1 MQDKLTKLMP
11 VLDKQVEDTVKAL
24 KSLTDGLDKL
34 KEGADKLTDSF
45 TKLTK
50 SATAINKEYEKQAT
64 AMAAHSTAQ
73 VAATA
78 ELQKAA
84 APGIFSKVAAGL
96 GWLADKA
103 LAPFRSAKKAMPA
116 ADMPAAA
123 EAAAKPSRWARTKEM
138 LGDAHEKLSTKLS
151 PHLTKA
157 KAALGEAEDKGVVDT
172 FSAPLEVFNSLK
184 DMPGLS
190 RDATSSLAAL
200 TATSDALKASFA
212 MGVSPALQVAAD
224 MIRLLMTL
232 VQPLTA
238 FMIEH
243 TGIIRFLAI
252 TLIPLA
258 GVLFAV
264 AKAIQL
270 VAFVTEVWGAAQAIF
285 NVIMLANPFVLMAAA
300 IVAIGAA
307 GYYAYKHFEGFTVVI
322 DAIING
328 FKSFINYVSQAI
340 GKVGEL
346 FGMGDKTTRLI
357 PEVMPQMDASGKS
370 LDLMPKDSTGLSF
383 PSLGFP
389 NLNFGL
395 SPTRGSGPVPPQ
407 ASNVHFTIGS
417 LGTTTF
423 NVESLDKK
431 HALAMRDHVHEV
443 LVAALQDATAPS
455 PALA

>member
-1 MQDKLTKLMP
+1 MP

-24 KSLTDGLDKL
+24 KALTDGLDKL

-73 VAATA
+73 VAATV

-84 APGIFSKVAAGL
+84 APGLLAKLGSGL
-96 GWLADKA
+96 VSLAEKA
-103 LAPFRSAKKAMPA
+103 LSPFRSAKKAMPA
-116 ADMPAAA
+116 AEMPAAA
-123 EAAAKPSRWARTKEM
+123 EAAKPSWWARTKER

-151 PHLTKA
+151 PHLARA
-157 KAALGEAEDKGVVDT
+157 KGALDGAEDKGVVDT
-172 FSAPLEVFNSLK
+172 FSAPLDVFNSLK

-190 RDATSSLAAL
+190 RDATNSLAAL
-200 TATSDALKASFA
+200 TTTSDALKASFA

-270 VAFVTEVWGAAQAIF
+270 VAFVTEVWGAAQAAF
-285 NVIMLANPFVLMAAA
+285 NVIMLVNPFVLMIAGVAALVA
-300 IVAIGAA
+300 GFIYAYRHFQGFHDWIHGMITSIGEFIGKVWDAIGA
-307 GYYAYKHFEGFTVVI
+307 V
-322 DAIING
+322 
-328 FKSFINYVSQAI
+328 
-340 GKVGEL
+340 GKL
-346 FGMGDKTTRLI
+346 FGMGSNKP
-357 PEVMPQMDASGKS
+357 PEVNSAPLPQMDASGKT
-370 LDLMPKDSTGLSF
+370 LNLKPKDSTGQA
-383 PSLGFP
+383 PTNLGFP

-395 SPTRGSGPVPPQ
+395 SPVRGNSLVAPQ
-407 ASNVHFTIGS
+407 ASAIHLNIQS

-423 NVESLDKK
+423 NVDSLDKK
-431 HALAMRDHVHEV
+431 HAVAMREHVREA
-443 LVAALQDATAPS
+443 LVAALQDAIAPS